1 MRKTNTINVF
11 YKQSLPHIL
20 PIGATFFVTFR
31 LNNSLPQVYMRKIS
45 DELEANIFEI
55 RTSYF
60 LNPEAEIYK
69 QQKIF
74 FKKFDAALDEVYD
87 GIDYLKN
94 DEVAQII
101 ADRMHK
107 YDGKY
112 YNLLAYCIMPNHV
125 HLVIDT
131 SVQVQGLKKDEINA
145 ENYKQLDVIMQLI
158 KGGSSFEIN
167 KVLNQT
173 GKFWQLESYDH
184 YARSVEELS
193 RIIWY
198 VVNNPVKAK
207 LVKEWTDFPFTYCG
221 WSL

>member
-74 FKKFDAALDEVYD
+74 FKKFDAALDKVYD

-112 YNLLAYCIMPNHV
+112 YHLLAYCIMPNHV

-221 WSL
+221 RSL

>member
-45 DELEANIFEI
+45 DELEAKIFEI
-55 RTSYF
+55 RTSHF
-60 LNPEAEIYK
+60 LDPEAEIYK

-74 FKKFDAALDEVYD
+74 FKKFDAALDKVYD

-112 YNLLAYCIMPNHV
+112 YDLLAYCIMPNHV